1 MNAQVPI
8 RDAVLFCQNQISA
21 EIALYGYDVYTIF
34 PNRVGTS
41 YNLGLTSPEV
51 GKRPMRLDV
60 SADDLMETY
69 REGEL
74 ALAIARDIRDAFR
87 HFRR

>member
-21 EIALYGYDVYTIF
+21 KIALYGYDVDTMV

-41 YNLGLTSPEV
+41 FNLGLTSPEV
-51 GKRPMRLDV
+51 GRRPMRLDV
-60 SADDLMETY
+60 SAGDLMETY
-69 REGEL
+69 LEGEL
-74 ALAIARDIRDAFR
+74 AFAITRDIRDAFR
-87 HFRR
+87 HFRG

>member
-8 RDAVLFCQNQISA
+8 RDVILFCRNQISA
-21 EIALYGYDVYTIF
+21 RIALYGYDVDTMV

-51 GKRPMRLDV
+51 GKRTLRLDV

-69 REGEL
+69 QEGEL
-74 ALAIARDIRDAFR
+74 ALAITRDIRDAFR
-87 HFRR
+87 HFRG